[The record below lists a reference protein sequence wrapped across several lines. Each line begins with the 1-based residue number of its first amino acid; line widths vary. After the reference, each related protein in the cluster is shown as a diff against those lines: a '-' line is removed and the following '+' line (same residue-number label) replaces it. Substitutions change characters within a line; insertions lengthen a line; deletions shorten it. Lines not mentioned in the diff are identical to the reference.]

1 MTSPLFWKALRRRRK
16 RAAGMPKS
24 SIGTFC
30 GAAGFGTHAR
40 SVISARSLA
49 PGMVCRE
56 PRVRLGSFPV
66 MQRSTRIGNRLLA
79 ALPPADFDLLAPH
92 LKKVSLERDAVLVRS
107 GDPTEQIYFPRSG
120 TIAFIMEMPNGQT
133 VATAVVGNEGAVGM
147 LTSLGPSPSPT
158 TAVVRVTGTAW
169 QISPA
174 QFRAELRHSGAIR
187 RAVQIHSRALLAQF
201 QHVAACNALHSV
213 EARLARWL
221 LHIHDRAHGDMLPL
235 TQEALSE
242 LLGVRRT
249 TVTQVVRK
257 LRASGA
263 IRSNRRSSIEIDRP
277 RLEAAACEC
286 YNIMRARIDRI
297 VASQEPGVHSP
308 GPQEIR
314 RAPAPLPVK
323 AKDVPRHAGSRAA
336 ASSRP
341 RNH

>member
-1 MTSPLFWKALRRRRK
+1 M
-16 RAAGMPKS
+16 
-24 SIGTFC
+24 
-30 GAAGFGTHAR
+30 
-40 SVISARSLA
+40 
-49 PGMVCRE
+49 E
-56 PRVRLGSFPV
+56 
-66 MQRSTRIGNRLLA
+66 RSTRIGNRLLA

-92 LKKVSLERDAVLVRS
+92 LRKVSLERDAVLVRS

-158 TAVVRVTGTAW
+158 TAVVRMTGTAW

-174 QFRAELRHSGAIR
+174 QFRAALRHSGAIR
-187 RAVQIHSRALLAQF
+187 RAVQIHTRALLAQF

-308 GPQEIR
+308 
-314 RAPAPLPVK
+314 RAAGNSPRASPA
-323 AKDVPRHAGSRAA
+323 AGQGEGRAA
-336 ASSRP
+336 ACRQPRRGELAAKKPLTGYDATSTVPRACGPVGLTTVRELARPARKPRRP
-341 RNH
+341 RQTIDD

>member
-1 MTSPLFWKALRRRRK
+1 M
-16 RAAGMPKS
+16 
-24 SIGTFC
+24 
-30 GAAGFGTHAR
+30 
-40 SVISARSLA
+40 
-49 PGMVCRE
+49 
-56 PRVRLGSFPV
+56 
-66 MQRSTRIGNRLLA
+66 
-79 ALPPADFDLLAPH
+79 D
-92 LKKVSLERDAVLVRS
+92 
-107 GDPTEQIYFPRSG
+107 
-120 TIAFIMEMPNGQT
+120 
-133 VATAVVGNEGAVGM
+133 EGAVGM

-314 RAPAPLPVK
+314 RSPAPLQ
-323 AKDVPRHAGSRAA
+323 GEGRAA
-336 ASSRP
+336 ACRQPRRGELAAKKPLTGYVATSTVPRSSSRCAP
-341 RNH
+341 SGSSMS